1 MKIIKKS
8 SFYLVVS
15 FLLVMGLSLTAYAQI
30 EGQDTLFQ
38 ISTIDALLQGLYDGD
53 ITVGQLLDHGN
64 FGLGTFHDLD
74 GEMVILDGVA
84 YQVKSTGEVKEV
96 SDIVKTPFAVATY
109 FDEDKSAVFKGVKDI
124 EELKKELT
132 ELLPSKNIF
141 YAIKIEGEFKHV
153 KTRSVPKQSKPYP
166 KLAKIAATQPTFDFY
181 NTKGTLV
188 GFWSPYYVNGINVPK
203 FHLHFIN
210 EDRTGGGHLLECQLK
225 RGEVQIDYSSGFQL
239 ILPHS
244 NSFRKIKLNE
254 ESGEDL
260 EDVEE

>member
-8 SFYLVVS
+8 SLYLVASV
-15 FLLVMGLSLTAYAQI
+15 LLVIGLSLTSYAQI

-53 ITVGQLLDHGN
+53 ITTGQLLDHGN
-64 FGLGTFHDLD
+64 FGLGTFHALD

-96 SDIVKTPFAVATY
+96 SDIVKTPFAVTTY
-109 FDEDKSAVFKGVKDI
+109 FEEDKKAVFKGIKDI
-124 EELKKELT
+124 EELKEELT

-141 YAIKIEGEFKHV
+141 YAVKIEGEFKHV

-166 KLAKIAATQPTFDFY
+166 KLAEIAATQPTFDFY
-181 NTKGTLV
+181 NAKGTLV

-203 FHLHFIN
+203 FHLHFIT
-210 EDRTGGGHLLECQLK
+210 EDRTGGGHVLECQLK

-244 NSFRKIKLNE
+244 EAFRNIKLNE
-254 ESGEDL
+254 QSGNDL
-260 EDVEE
+260 GDVEE

>member
-8 SFYLVVS
+8 SLYLVASV
-15 FLLVMGLSLTAYAQI
+15 LLVIGLSLTSYAQI

-53 ITVGQLLDHGN
+53 ITTGQLLDHGN
-64 FGLGTFHDLD
+64 FGLGTFHALD

-96 SDIVKTPFAVATY
+96 SDIVKTPFAVTTY
-109 FDEDKSAVFKGVKDI
+109 FEEDKKAVFKGIKDI
-124 EELKKELT
+124 EELKEELT

-141 YAIKIEGEFKHV
+141 YAVKIEGEFKHV

-166 KLAKIAATQPTFDFY
+166 KLAEIAATQPTFDFH
-181 NTKGTLV
+181 NAKGTLV

-203 FHLHFIN
+203 FHLHFIT
-210 EDRTGGGHLLECQLK
+210 EDRTGGGHVLECQLK

-244 NSFRKIKLNE
+244 EAFRNIKLNE
-254 ESGEDL
+254 QSGNDL
-260 EDVEE
+260 GDVEE